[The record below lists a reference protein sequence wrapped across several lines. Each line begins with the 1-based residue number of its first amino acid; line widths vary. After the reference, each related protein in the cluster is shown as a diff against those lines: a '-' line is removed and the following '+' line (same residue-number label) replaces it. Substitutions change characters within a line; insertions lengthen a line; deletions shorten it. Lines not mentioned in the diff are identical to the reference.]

1 MKTRVTVYDFLDDDL
16 LKDSFSYQGKVALF
30 DYLEQLED
38 DLGYEL
44 EYDPIAIRC
53 DFTEYSSLK
62 EIKSTYDDIKTID
75 DLYYNTLVVEFEGGI
90 IIQDF

>member
-38 DLGYEL
+38 DLGYEI

-53 DFTEYSSLK
+53 DFTEYTSLE

>member
-1 MKTRVTVYDFLDDDL
+1 MKTRVTFYDFLSDNL
-16 LKDSFSYQGKVALF
+16 LKDNFSYEGKVALF

-53 DFTEYSSLK
+53 DFTEYTGLE

-75 DLYYNTLVVEFEGGI
+75 DLYDNTSVIEFEGGI

>member
-75 DLYYNTLVVEFEGGI
+75 DLYYYTSVIEFEGGI